1 MKKYRI
7 LNNCIGWAVFIIASI
22 VYLMTAEPTASWWD
36 CGEYI
41 ATTNKLEVGH
51 PPGAPTFQLIGRL
64 FSMLAGSDVSKVALM
79 VNSMSAICSGLTIL
93 FLFWS
98 ITLLAKKL
106 VLANSKKESLVAT
119 EEMTISQMIAIF
131 GSGIVGA
138 LAYTFSDTF
147 WFSAVEGEVYAMSSC
162 FTAIVFWAILKWDEQ
177 SEDTHN
183 LRWIILIAFL
193 IGVAIGVHL
202 LNILTIP
209 AITYIIYFKKYPK
222 TTWKGFLL
230 AGITSIIVVAL
241 VMYFIIPKLVDF
253 ASYFEVFFVNG
264 IGLPFNSGTIIYF
277 ILLFGLIIFGLYW
290 TKKKAKPLFN
300 TAILSILFLILGYS
314 TFATLVIRANANT
327 PINENAPK
335 DAVALLTYL
344 NREQY
349 GSTPL
354 IYGPYYTAQVKRNA
368 NGEPEYE
375 YSTKYVKD
383 TINKRYTKVV
393 RASSPKWDDSG
404 STLFPRMY
412 STDESRRHIQY
423 YKMWTGKGEN
433 DYAKPSFSDNLT
445 YFFRYQVNHMY
456 WRYFMWNFVGRQND
470 IQSYGLNYE
479 SSPAEASNGQ
489 KDLTHGNWIS
499 GIKFLD
505 EMRLGPQSNLPQ
517 DLQENKG
524 RNTLYF
530 LPLILGLVGLVYHFR
545 RNKKDTFV
553 VFLLFFMTGLAIVI
567 YLNQPPSQ
575 PRERDYAYAG
585 SFYAFAIWIG
595 LGVLALCDWLQKIK
609 LNATIKNSAI
619 TAICLLVVP
628 VLMACQ
634 EWDDHDRSDRY
645 MARDFARNYLESC
658 RPNSILITFGDNDTF
673 PLWYD
678 QEVEGIRTDVRVLNY
693 TLSGMAWYV
702 EQLYNKVY
710 TSDKVKFTLDKGVY
724 GLGQDLNWVKNS
736 TDTMELET
744 ALKNIIK
751 ANGNQEPFSYMSHV
765 KDYDCITV
773 VPTNNFKISFDK
785 KKAAEQGIYPDSLVD
800 GQKGEFVFSIPTNDL
815 DGQGRFK
822 YAQLA
827 RQELML
833 LDILATNHFERPIY
847 VVNPYLLRDVIPNI
861 LDYVVQEGM
870 VYRIVPYHTNKQY
883 TDKTYDLYT
892 KTFTWGNVNKEGV
905 YLENAVT
912 VSNSKAS
919 RQSMSMYAQYLV
931 SRGENQKAL
940 NVLDKAVKEFPNS
953 KLHYDRAD
961 VLLAQTYCLAGNK
974 AKGKEVYKG
983 IIDYYTQYVNYYDQF
998 KGKKARSVEGDRT
1011 LSIAILAQLYNDIQK
1026 YGFTDLTKQIEQIP
1040 SISTYLS
1047 SMQFSSEFNSI
1058 VTTINAASQQLNDP
1072 SKKAEAIKSF
1082 VDVLKKIEKSTEA
1095 IETSELG
1102 DNVSQVVQFIYNNSL
1117 RSNATEVI
1125 QYISN
1130 SAVLSSY
1137 LNKGQAGQANIGM
1150 LQ

>member
-98 ITLLAKKL
+98 ITLLAKKI
-106 VLANSKKESLVAT
+106 VLANNKQ
-119 EEMTISQMIAIF
+119 EMTIPQMIAIF

-147 WFSAVEGEVYAMSSC
+147 WYSAVEGEVYAMSSC

-177 SEDTHN
+177 ADDIHN

-193 IGVAIGVHL
+193 IGVAIGIHL

-209 AITYIIYFKKYPK
+209 AITYIIYFRKYPK
-222 TTWKGFLL
+222 TTRKGFIL
-230 AGITSIIVVAL
+230 AGLISIIAVAL
-241 VMYFIIPKLVDF
+241 VMYFIIPKIVDF

-277 ILLFGLIIFGLYW
+277 VLLFGLIILGLYW
-290 TKKKAKPLFN
+290 TRKKAKPIFN
-300 TAILSILFLILGYS
+300 TTILSILFLILGYS

-354 IYGPYYTAQVKRNA
+354 IYGPYYTTQVKRNA
-368 NGEPEYE
+368 NGEPEYS

-383 TINKRYTKVV
+383 TVNKKYTKIV

-404 STLFPRMY
+404 CTLFPRMY
-412 STDESRRHIQY
+412 STDDSRRHVQY
-423 YKMWTGKGEN
+423 YKMWTGKNEN
-433 DYAKPSFSDNLT
+433 DLTKPSFSDNLA

-470 IQSYGLNYE
+470 IQSYGLNLE

-489 KDLTHGNWIS
+489 KDLIHGNWIS

-505 EMRLGPQSNLPQ
+505 AMRLGPQSNLPQ
-517 DLQENKG
+517 DLKDNQG

-530 LPLILGLVGLVYHFR
+530 LPLILGLVGLIYHFR

-553 VFLLFFMTGLAIVI
+553 VFLLFFMTGLAIVV
-567 YLNQPPSQ
+567 YLNQPPAQ

-619 TAICLLVVP
+619 TVICLLAVP

-658 RPNSILITFGDNDTF
+658 SPNSILITFGDNDTF

-710 TSDKVKFTLDKGVY
+710 NSDKVKFTLDKSIY
-724 GLGQDLNWVKNS
+724 GLGQDINWIKASN
-736 TDTMELET
+736 DTIELET

-751 ANGNQEPFSYMSHV
+751 ANSIQEPFSYMTHF
-765 KDYDCITV
+765 KDYDYITV

-800 GQKGEFVFSIPTNDL
+800 NQMGEFVFSIPTNDL

-847 VVNPYLLRDVIPNI
+847 VVNPYLLREVIPNI

-870 VYRIVPYHTNKQY
+870 VYRIVPYRASRQY

-892 KTFTWGNVNKEGV
+892 KTFTWGNVNKDGV

-919 RQSMSMYAQYLV
+919 RQSMSLYAQYLLN
-931 SRGENQKAL
+931 RGEKQKAL

-953 KLHYDRAD
+953 KIHYDKAD
-961 VLLAQTYCLAGNK
+961 VILAQTYCLAGNK
-974 AKGKEVYKG
+974 TKGKEVYKE
-983 IIDYYTQYVNYYDQF
+983 IIDYYRQYINYYDQF

-1011 LSIAILAQLYNDIQK
+1011 LAIAILSQLYNDIQK
-1026 YGFTDLTKQIEQIP
+1026 YGFIDLTKQIEQIP
-1040 SISTYLS
+1040 SISEYLS
-1047 SMQFSSEFNSI
+1047 SIKFASQFNSI
-1058 VTTINAASQQLNDP
+1058 VTTVNAASQQIGNKDT
-1072 SKKAEAIKSF
+1072 KVAAIKSF
-1082 VDVLKKIEKSTEA
+1082 CDVLKTIEQNATV
-1095 IETSELG
+1095 IEVSGLK
-1102 DNVSQVVQFIYNNSL
+1102 DNVSGVIQFIYNSAQNS
-1117 RSNATEVI
+1117 SATEVLN
-1125 QYISN
+1125 YISN
-1130 SAVLSSY
+1130 SSVLSMY
-1137 LNKGQAGQANIGM
+1137 LNQGQTQQPNIGM
-1150 LQ
+1150 IQ